1 MSTEPLIV
9 RSHCCVVRSA
19 RALHSNLDAAAQ
31 TNAGKGAGARD

>member
-19 RALHSNLDAAAQ
+19 RALHSNDAAAQ